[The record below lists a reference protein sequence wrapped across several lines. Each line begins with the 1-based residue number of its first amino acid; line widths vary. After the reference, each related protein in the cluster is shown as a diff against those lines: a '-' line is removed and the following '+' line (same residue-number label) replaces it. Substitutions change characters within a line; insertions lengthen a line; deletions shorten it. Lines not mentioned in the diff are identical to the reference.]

1 MGKYSKNITHNR
13 IFKSAFFIFLIF
25 MILLSRLYWIQ
36 IVKSKEYKLAALKQ
50 RGKEIEIYPSR
61 GIIYDR
67 NLIPLTNRDKVP
79 TLFFMKDYVLE
90 SEEAMD
96 FIMDVSNK
104 SNNVKKDN
112 SKIGEIELNR
122 SLENETLAK
131 GIFFAEKTLRYNQKN
146 LLSHVIGYIQK
157 NENKGESGIEKTFDD
172 VLKKENTGSI
182 YFEIDNKKNPI
193 LGGGYALVDNE
204 NTKRPNNVQLTIDY
218 HIQKIV
224 ENAMDEEGRKGSVIV
239 SDVENG
245 DIVAMAS
252 RPNFNQE
259 EVDDFLNKGNM
270 ELYNKGVQV
279 SYPPGSLFKIVVLL
293 AALEEDPNIIN
304 ENFYCNGFEEINDV
318 IIKCN
323 KDEGHGKL
331 SMKEAFAKSCNST
344 FIQLGERVGSEK
356 VVDMARR
363 LGYGEKINIGLMEEV
378 KGNLPEGEEIKGP
391 SIGNIS
397 IGQGS
402 VEVTPLQVTN
412 MMMIL
417 ANEGIQKD
425 LSIIKGIVTDNGN
438 MMKKFNREKDE
449 KILSK
454 KHCEIVNE
462 YMNEVTISGTAR
474 TMNLEDIGGAVGKT
488 GSAQAV
494 LNGRNTVHGWFA
506 GYFPRK
512 NPKYVVTVFV
522 EDNYS
527 GSKDALPLFEKIS
540 REIYKKNR

>member
-1 MGKYSKNITHNR
+1 M
-13 IFKSAFFIFLIF
+13 L
-25 MILLSRLYWIQ
+25 LLSRLYWIQ
-36 IVKSKEYKLAALKQ
+36 IIKSKEYKLAALKQ
-50 RGKEIEIYPSR
+50 RGKEMEIYPSR
-61 GIIYDR
+61 GTIYDR

-79 TLFFMKDYVLE
+79 TLFFVKDYVLE
-90 SEEAMD
+90 NEEAMD
-96 FIMDVSNK
+96 FMKDVSKK

-122 SLENETLAK
+122 SLENEILPK

-146 LLSHVIGYIQK
+146 LLSHVIGYTK
-157 NENKGESGIEKTFDD
+157 KTENKGESGIEKTFDD
-172 VLKKENTGSI
+172 VLKKENIGSI

-204 NTKRPNNVQLTIDY
+204 KAKRPSNVQLTIDY

-224 ENAMDEEGRKGSVIV
+224 EKAMDEEGRKGSVIV
-239 SDVENG
+239 SDVESG

-259 EVDDFLNKGNM
+259 EVDDFLNRGDM

-356 VVDMARR
+356 IIDMARR

-449 KILSK
+449 KILPK

-474 TMNLEDIGGAVGKT
+474 TINLEDIGGAVGKT

-494 LNGRNTVHGWFA
+494 LNGRNAVHGWFA

-512 NPKYVVTVFV
+512 NPKYVITVFV

-527 GSKDALPLFEKIS
+527 GSKDALPIFEKVS
-540 REIYKKNR
+540 REIYEKNR

>member
-1 MGKYSKNITHNR
+1 M
-13 IFKSAFFIFLIF
+13 
-25 MILLSRLYWIQ
+25 
-36 IVKSKEYKLAALKQ
+36 
-50 RGKEIEIYPSR
+50 EIYPSR
-61 GIIYDR
+61 GTIYDR

-79 TLFFMKDYVLE
+79 TLFFVKDYVLE
-90 SEEAMD
+90 NEEAMD
-96 FIMDVSNK
+96 FMKDVSKK

-122 SLENETLAK
+122 SLENEILPK

-146 LLSHVIGYIQK
+146 LLSHVIGYTK
-157 NENKGESGIEKTFDD
+157 KTENKGESGIEKTFDD
-172 VLKKENTGSI
+172 VLKKENIGSI

-204 NTKRPNNVQLTIDY
+204 KAKRPSNVQLTIDY

-224 ENAMDEEGRKGSVIV
+224 EKAMDEEGRKGSVIV
-239 SDVENG
+239 SDVESG

-259 EVDDFLNKGNM
+259 EVDDFLNRGDM

-356 VVDMARR
+356 IIDMARR

-449 KILSK
+449 KILPK

-474 TMNLEDIGGAVGKT
+474 TINLEDIGGAVGKT

-494 LNGRNTVHGWFA
+494 LNGRNAVHGWFA

-512 NPKYVVTVFV
+512 NPKYVITVFV

-527 GSKDALPLFEKIS
+527 GSKDALPIFEKVS
-540 REIYKKNR
+540 REIYEKNR